1 MPNLNEDEAPDRPMS
16 ATTTDM
22 QDAAKL
28 VEALLNAALR
38 CDPSAA
44 SAALCSEPVRAE
56 MQAILAQLDPV
67 RLLAVLHSMATGYP
81 SNGREMLEALL
92 APDRSGSGQ
101 MLHGT
106 LQALHRQA
114 LLARIFHTDRVEA
127 LRSAC
132 RPLVEERA

>member
-1 MPNLNEDEAPDRPMS
+1 MPKLSEDEAPDRPGS

-22 QDAAKL
+22 QEAARL
-28 VEALLNAALR
+28 IEALLNAASR
-38 CDPSAA
+38 CNPAAVSAG
-44 SAALCSEPVRAE
+44 LCSEPVRAE
-56 MQAILAQLDPV
+56 LQAILVQLAPAQL
-67 RLLAVLHSMATGYP
+67 LEILHNVATGYP
-81 SNGREMLEALL
+81 SNGREVLEALL
-92 APDRSGSGQ
+92 APDPSGLGQ

-114 LLARIFHTDRVEA
+114 LLARIFHTDRVQA